1 MSRIFKYKQMYFK
14 IISFYFLLC
23 FAREQKNSFK
33 AVFFITFQA
42 GFYWTSRRDRCFTR
56 IFRIPEYSPSPFKTG
71 STS

>member
-23 FAREQKNSFK
+23 FAREQKTALK
-33 AVFFITFQA
+33 LFFHYIS
-42 GFYWTSRRDRCFTR
+42 GRIYWTSRRDRCSTR

>member
-23 FAREQKNSFK
+23 FARGTKK
-33 AVFFITFQA
+33 TALKLFFITFQA
-42 GFYWTSRRDRCFTR
+42 GFYWTSRRDRCSTR